1 MDREDL
7 RQREPPLV
15 LPLDRPVSRHEEP
28 ARRPGFDFAPRCR
41 ADVTALQSLQLVL
54 AAAVEIGAQDAP
66 RKARLPHQEEDRGAL
81 GHTGEDVSGLMPPV
95 VAVQVEDIDLL
106 EGPQKGPA
114 QAAERRSLEEIVIED
129 EGDDPFAVV
138 IDQPLREAQELDVVV
153 VQPLRIA
160 FPQAL
165 PVNPEVVSD
174 ETFDPGSSL
183 TGAAGRVGSLS
194 VRCARRHE

>member
-1 MDREDL
+1 
-7 RQREPPLV
+7 
-15 LPLDRPVSRHEEP
+15 
-28 ARRPGFDFAPRCR
+28 
-41 ADVTALQSLQLVL
+41 
-54 AAAVEIGAQDAP
+54 
-66 RKARLPHQEEDRGAL
+66 
-81 GHTGEDVSGLMPPV
+81 MPPV